1 MLEVSQESRDLEDE
15 KTDNV
20 FPECGKS
27 GVDFDGGG
35 CRLLLFVMSKTL
47 IETLR
52 ERVLVSDGAM
62 GTQLMAAGLE
72 SGGSG
77 EMWNLTHPERVV
89 AIQKRYVESGSNC
102 IITNTFGG
110 NGLMLRRHG
119 HFDQLAEINAAAVR
133 IAREAF
139 GGKPGF
145 VFGDVGPVGGVMEP
159 YGDLKKED
167 VREGVRVQIQ
177 ALVEAGADAII
188 IETQTDLNEIALGI
202 EAAKQYGAPAII
214 ASLAYDKSHDGTFFR
229 TMMGI
234 SPEKAAEELTDLGV
248 DVLALNCGTG
258 IDMNV
263 AREIIEEYKDNS
275 DAFTMAQPNA
285 GLPVLENLKAVYKQT
300 PNEMVS
306 TLDALLEVGVNI
318 VGGCCGSNPDHI
330 RAIAEKVAAWNAR

>member
-1 MLEVSQESRDLEDE
+1 
-15 KTDNV
+15 
-20 FPECGKS
+20 
-27 GVDFDGGG
+27 
-35 CRLLLFVMSKTL
+35 MSKTL

-52 ERVLVSDGAM
+52 EKVLVSDGAM

-72 SGGSG
+72 AGGSG
-77 EMWNLTHPERVV
+77 EMWNVSHPERVV
-89 AIQKRYVESGSNC
+89 EIQKRYVDSGSDC
-102 IITNTFGG
+102 LISNTFGG

-119 HFDQLAEINAAAVR
+119 HFDQLAEINQAAVK
-133 IAREAF
+133 IARQAF
-139 GGKPGF
+139 GSKPGF

-159 YGDLKKED
+159 YGDLKEED
-167 VREGVRVQIQ
+167 VREGVRIQIQ

-188 IETQTDLNEIALGI
+188 IETQTAIEEIALGV
-202 EAAKQYGAPAII
+202 EAAKKYGAPCII

-234 SPEKAAEELTDLGV
+234 SPERAAEELTDMGV

-258 IDMNV
+258 IDMTV

-285 GLPVLENLKAVYKQT
+285 GLPVLENMKAVYKQT
-300 PNEMVS
+300 PTEMVS
-306 TLDALLEVGVNI
+306 TLDALLEEGVNI

-330 RAIAEKVAAWNAR
+330 RAIAKKVAAWNAR